1 MDVVYIADEQFGR
14 LGEERLAVD
23 VVCAGDSITGWNNYG
38 PAELWPFPTYT
49 RFLQRSCTPL
59 DLRIADGGIAGEVSN
74 NGPAL
79 VRRYRDLFPNS
90 RYFIIGYGT
99 NDLASRQPVEELS
112 QRIIS
117 NMDSMVKAV
126 CEHGKQPIL
135 FNVPYVRESSFSF
148 EDAAKTHHMRDYH
161 NVKLQEYC
169 DGEGIPLV
177 DICWHLRDE
186 HFGDEI
192 HPNALGARIIA
203 ERVFDALS
211 RIHQASDGKLVE

>member
-1 MDVVYIADEQFGR
+1 MYSHAVDRDAVGLEQPRRGAASVYPHVRSRTQR
-14 LGEERLAVD
+14 LGDGLGCCV
-23 VVCAGDSITGWNNYG
+23 GN
-38 PAELWPFPTYT
+38 
-49 RFLQRSCTPL
+49 
-59 DLRIADGGIAGEVSN
+59 IADGGIAGEVSN

-79 VRRYRDLFPNS
+79 VRRCLDLFPNS
-90 RYFIIGYGT
+90 RYVIIGFGT
-99 NDLASRQPVEELS
+99 NDLASPQPVEELS

-135 FNVPYVRESSFSF
+135 FNAPYVRESSFPS
-148 EDAAKTHHMRDYH
+148 EDAVTTHQMRDYH

-169 DGEGIPLV
+169 DREGVPLV

-186 HFGDEI
+186 HFGDEV

-211 RIHQASDGKLVE
+211 RIHQSSDGKLVE